1 MVPHGQSFQED
12 YAGIFHFQV
21 GWELLALHSW
31 WAGGRMGRLG
41 ASFRGMPC
49 SAHPFFPPDLAVW

>member
-21 GWELLALHSW
+21 GLELLAGG
-31 WAGGRMGRLG
+31 WA
-41 ASFRGMPC
+41 
-49 SAHPFFPPDLAVW
+49 VV

>member
-31 WAGGRMGRLG
+31 WAVAEVRVVG
-41 ASFRGMPC
+41 
-49 SAHPFFPPDLAVW
+49 